1 MTTNFQKKIA
11 KTIMIAVSEVFQKD
25 FAMEFYPNLV
35 SVGNVKITPD
45 LQLARI
51 YITCLPEDKI
61 SYVMKL
67 IELEFSKV
75 KYLIHQ
81 RLKNK
86 LRKMPELE
94 FYIDDTLIE
103 QQKVNNLFNKVQE
116 EKERIKNLR
125 IEQGLDPESELDE
138 TQYKNLDD
146 LE

>member
-94 FYIDDTLIE
+94 FYIDDTLQE